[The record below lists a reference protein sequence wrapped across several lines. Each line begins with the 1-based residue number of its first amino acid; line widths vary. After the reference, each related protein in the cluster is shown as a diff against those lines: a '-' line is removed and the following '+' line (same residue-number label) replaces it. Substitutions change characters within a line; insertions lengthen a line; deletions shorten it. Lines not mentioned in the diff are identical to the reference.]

1 MYFWA
6 CGKIMV
12 DTKISKTTTKTN
24 INQYATAKDYAL
36 FTIILIIIINHI
48 VYLAFPSR
56 PSWVV
61 AVCMSLLNKDATFIK
76 GKHNKLDRQTHIHK
90 YKVKIHSILKQYL

>member
-1 MYFWA
+1 
-6 CGKIMV
+6 MV

-56 PSWVV
+56 PSRVV
-61 AVCMSLLNKDATFIK
+61 AECMSLLNKDATFIK
-76 GKHNKLDRQTHIHK
+76 RKINNLYRQTYIHK
-90 YKVKIHSILKQYL
+90 